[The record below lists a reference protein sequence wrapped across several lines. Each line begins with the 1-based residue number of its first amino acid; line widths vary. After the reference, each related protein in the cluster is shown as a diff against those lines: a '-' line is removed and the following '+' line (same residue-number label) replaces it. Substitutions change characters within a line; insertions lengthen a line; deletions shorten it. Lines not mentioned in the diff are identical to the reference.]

1 MQPICKNFATR
12 KKLSYEKLYQ
22 AKLATRSSSE
32 EYDDEERKSSRHTAK
47 GERRLPVLAGS

>member
-12 KKLSYEKLYQ
+12 KRLNYEKLYQ

-32 EYDDEERKSSRHTAK
+32 EDDDEERRVLGTRRK
-47 GERRLPVLAGS
+47 ERDDYR